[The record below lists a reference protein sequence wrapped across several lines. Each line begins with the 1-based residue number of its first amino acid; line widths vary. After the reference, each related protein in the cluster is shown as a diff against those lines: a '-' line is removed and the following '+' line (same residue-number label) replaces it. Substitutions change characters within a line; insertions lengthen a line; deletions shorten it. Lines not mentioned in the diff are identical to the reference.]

1 MNPDSE
7 LADGQLLQTLRTLSG
22 PRFLGEEPYRRP
34 EDFVTQCLRVLTGTS
49 VESNRDGMIGM
60 GRLLIGLGVALII
73 VGFLVLALERFGLG
87 PGRMPGDIAYRG
99 RNVQVWFPLGTS
111 ITLSIV
117 LSLMLYLISR
127 MRR

>member
-1 MNPDSE
+1 
-7 LADGQLLQTLRTLSG
+7 
-22 PRFLGEEPYRRP
+22 
-34 EDFVTQCLRVLTGTS
+34 VLT
-49 VESNRDGMIGM
+49 
-60 GRLLIGLGVALII
+60 
-73 VGFLVLALERFGLG
+73 LERFGLG